1 MERSL
6 RCWPAMEEELK
17 RPAADV
23 ADFGAQATIWPC
35 DLQGAQDA
43 ERTIS
48 SIVER
53 YGRIDVL
60 VNNAGIIIVAPF

>member
-23 ADFGAQATIWPC
+23 ADFGVQATILPC
-35 DLQGAQDA
+35 DVQEAQDA
-43 ERTIS
+43 ERTIH
-48 SIVER
+48 R
-53 YGRIDVL
+53 LPKDT
-60 VNNAGIIIVAPF
+60 VASMCW